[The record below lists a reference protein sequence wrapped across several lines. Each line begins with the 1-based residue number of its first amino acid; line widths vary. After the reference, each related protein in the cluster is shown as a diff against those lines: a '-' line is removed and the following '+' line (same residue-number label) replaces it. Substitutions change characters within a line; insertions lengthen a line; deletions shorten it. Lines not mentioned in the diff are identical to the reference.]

1 MVHTAGTGAWHASH
15 HHTHGQGM
23 CGDHWEHLGPIPYA
37 VRGVVFMEGVHTTP
51 TRSPVTK
58 LTSTQGRSHA
68 RSCHRLSTRHPHRH
82 YRLHTASW
90 RAQAP
95 PATSTGRSSGMTV
108 RSTARRSD
116 RTATWATFSARRRGS
131 SAQAFVLPT
140 RFGWLGALRQ
150 IRGVP
155 AAERVPAISSL
166 PPPGFIMPP
175 NSAAVGKLSQEEP
188 HPARSHKKLRKG

>member
-1 MVHTAGTGAWHASH
+1 MAMQATTIHMARGCVVTIGNTWDQSH
-15 HHTHGQGM
+15 MLFAVLYSWREYTPHQHG
-23 CGDHWEHLGPIPYA
+23 H
-37 VRGVVFMEGVHTTP
+37 
-51 TRSPVTK
+51 RSPTK

-116 RTATWATFSARRRGS
+116 RTATWATFSARSRLKP
-131 SAQAFVLPT
+131 FLPT
-140 RFGWLGALRQ
+140 RLA
-150 IRGVP
+150 
-155 AAERVPAISSL
+155 AAERFAAESAGDVVTS
-166 PPPGFIMPP
+166 PPEFHLQSPTYTI
-175 NSAAVGKLSQEEP
+175 AY
-188 HPARSHKKLRKG
+188 LRAQD